1 MIMVYNGKLSLAV
14 GKEKCFRDCK
24 SYVIEDRL
32 SDIIVLLYE
41 AANTLR
47 IEREAREEAARKR
60 EEEERQPLIKCVP
73 HRRHP
78 RHGSHRAIAYKS
90 PSSAAAAA
98 VSALSSAVCCGRTIG
113 TQMPHA

>member
-1 MIMVYNGKLSLAV
+1 MSRS
-14 GKEKCFRDCK
+14 FP
-24 SYVIEDRL
+24 SSVILKFMRFFTCL
-32 SDIIVLLYE
+32 TRIVDPGQPGLPAEVPGLQC
-41 AANTLR
+41 
-47 IEREAREEAARKR
+47 
-60 EEEERQPLIKCVP
+60 RQPSL